1 MTIHLLPRLIINLR
15 PVTDEKTDTGVGE
28 ILQETETT
36 TEARTNNSEE
46 GLLRKDSQL
55 PSHPINLKGGT
66 ERGHVPQEGD
76 EEEEEEEEGNETS
89 K

>member
-1 MTIHLLPRLIINLR
+1 
-15 PVTDEKTDTGVGE
+15 VGE

-55 PSHPINLKGGT
+55 PSHPINLK
-66 ERGHVPQEGD
+66 RGHGPQEGD